1 MSLNN
6 DKVSATSHELLQ
18 AQAHVWNHIFQF
30 INSMSLKCA
39 VQLGIPDVIHNH
51 GQPIS
56 LSNLISGLNVHP
68 SKAYFIAR
76 LMRIL
81 VHSNFFAQDQQVQ
94 LPLLPNNNN
103 NNENIVHQ
111 VQLPLLPNNN
121 NNNENIVHQDLDDEA
136 EEKAV
141 VVYSLTPASRLL
153 LKEAPL
159 STTQFLLMI
168 LDPVVTDPFHLM
180 GTWCQMNNHG
190 NHDHPASPFEM
201 AHGRPFWGL
210 AAQQPKFGSLFNE
223 AMEADSQLIARAVVE
238 ECEGVFEGLN
248 SLVDVGGGTGNM
260 AKAIAKAFPN
270 INCTV
275 LDQPHVVANLQGT
288 HNLDF
293 VGGDMF
299 EKIPPANAIFLKW
312 ILHDWSDEESVKIL
326 KKSREAIL
334 SKNEGGK
341 VIILDI
347 NVSADN
353 TKMDKKSIETQLM
366 WDMLM
371 MVDLSGK
378 ERSEAEWEKLFLTAG
393 FSHYKITHTLGLRSL
408 IEVYP

>member
-68 SKAYFIAR
+68 SKAHFIAR

-111 VQLPLLPNNN
+111 
-121 NNNENIVHQDLDDEA
+121 DLDDEE

-153 LKEAPL
+153 LKEGPL

-168 LDPVVTDPFHLM
+168 LDPVATDPFHLM

-190 NHDHPASPFEM
+190 NHDHPASPFEL

-210 AAQQPKFGSLFNE
+210 AAQLPKFGSLFNE
-223 AMEADSQLIARAVVE
+223 AMEADSQLLARAVLE

-248 SLVDVGGGTGNM
+248 SLVDVGGGTGTM

-275 LDQPHVVANLQGT
+275 FDQPHVVANLQGT

-293 VGGDMF
+293 VGGDVF
-299 EKIPPANAIFLKW
+299 KKIPPANAIFLKW

-347 NVSADN
+347 NVSSDN
-353 TKMDKKSIETQLM
+353 KKMDKKSIETQLM

-371 MVDLSGK
+371 MVDLNGK

-408 IEVYP
+408 IEVYT

>member
-1 MSLNN
+1 MTLNN
-6 DKVSATSHELLQ
+6 DKVSATSPELLQ

-68 SKAYFIAR
+68 SKAYFIAC

-94 LPLLPNNNN
+94 LPLLPNNN
-103 NNENIVHQ
+103 I
-111 VQLPLLPNNN
+111 
-121 NNNENIVHQDLDDEA
+121 NNENIVHQDLDDEA
-136 EEKAV
+136 EEKTA

-180 GTWCQMNNHG
+180 GTVGVTSSTWCQMNNHG

-299 EKIPPANAIFLKW
+299 DKIPPANAIFLKW

-326 KKSREAIL
+326 KKSKEAIL

-341 VIILDI
+341 VIILEI
-347 NVSADN
+347 NVSPDN
-353 TKMDKKSIETQLM
+353 KKMDKKSIETQLM

-371 MVDLSGK
+371 MVNLNGK
-378 ERSEAEWEKLFLTAG
+378 ERSEAEWEKLFLTVG
-393 FSHYKITHTLGLRSL
+393 FSLYKITHTLGLRSL

>member
-1 MSLNN
+1 MSLAN
-6 DKVSATSHELLQ
+6 DKVSATSHELFQ

-68 SKAYFIAR
+68 SKAHFIAR

-103 NNENIVHQ
+103 NNENIA
-111 VQLPLLPNNN
+111 
-121 NNNENIVHQDLDDEA
+121 HQDIHDEA

-159 STTQFLLMI
+159 SNTQFLLMV
-168 LDPVVTDPFHLM
+168 LDPVLTDPFHLM

-190 NHDHPASPFEM
+190 NLDHPASAFEM

-210 AAQQPKFGSLFNE
+210 AAEQPRIGSLLND
-223 AMEADSQLIARAVVE
+223 AMEADSHLIARAVVE

-248 SLVDVGGGTGNM
+248 SLVDVGGGTGTM

-275 LDQPHVVANLQGT
+275 LDQPHVIANLQGT

-299 EKIPPANAIFLKW
+299 EKIPQQMQFSS
-312 ILHDWSDEESVKIL
+312 SDEESVKIL

-341 VIILDI
+341 VIILDL
-347 NVSADN
+347 NVSADDK
-353 TKMDKKSIETQLM
+353 KMDKKSIETQLM
-366 WDMLM
+366 WDMLV
-371 MVDLSGK
+371 MVELNGK
-378 ERSEAEWEKLFLTAG
+378 ERSEAEWEKLFWTAG

>member
-1 MSLNN
+1 
-6 DKVSATSHELLQ
+6 
-18 AQAHVWNHIFQF
+18 
-30 INSMSLKCA
+30 MSLKCE

-56 LSNLISGLNVHP
+56 LSNLIFGHNVHP
-68 SKAYFIAR
+68 SKAHFIAC

-94 LPLLPNNNN
+94 LPLRPNNNN
-103 NNENIVHQ
+103 S
-111 VQLPLLPNNN
+111 
-121 NNNENIVHQDLDDEA
+121 NENIVHQDLDDEA
-136 EEKAV
+136 EEKTV
-141 VVYSLTPASRLL
+141 VAYSLTPASGLL
-153 LKEAPL
+153 LKEGTL

-190 NHDHPASPFEM
+190 NLDHPASPFEM

-210 AAQQPKFGSLFNE
+210 AAQQPKF
-223 AMEADSQLIARAVVE
+223 ARAVVE

-248 SLVDVGGGTGNM
+248 SLVDVGGGTGTT

-275 LDQPHVVANLQGT
+275 FDQPHVVANLQGT

-312 ILHDWSDEESVKIL
+312 IMHDWSDEERVKIL

-334 SKNEGGK
+334 SKNEVGK

-353 TKMDKKSIETQLM
+353 TKMDKKSIETQLINIM
-366 WDMLM
+366 M

-378 ERSEAEWEKLFLTAG
+378 KRSEAEWEKLFLTAG
-393 FSHYKITHTLGLRSL
+393 FSHYKITHTLSLRSL
-408 IEVYP
+408 IEVYPRKKESLF

>member
-1 MSLNN
+1 MALSN

-51 GQPIS
+51 GQSIS

-68 SKAYFIAR
+68 SKAHFIAR

-111 VQLPLLPNNN
+111 
-121 NNNENIVHQDLDDEA
+121 DLDDEE

-153 LKEAPL
+153 LKEGPL

-168 LDPVVTDPFHLM
+168 LDPVVTHPFHLM

-190 NHDHPASPFEM
+190 NQDHPASPFEM

-223 AMEADSQLIARAVVE
+223 AMEADSQLLARAVVE
-238 ECEGVFEGLN
+238 DCEGVFKGLN
-248 SLVDVGGGTGNM
+248 SLVDVGGGTGTM

-270 INCTV
+270 VNCTV
-275 LDQPHVVANLQGT
+275 FDQPHVVANLQGT

-312 ILHDWSDEESVKIL
+312 ILHDWSDEECVKIM

-347 NVSADN
+347 NLSSDN
-353 TKMDKKSIETQLM
+353 KKMDKKSIETQLM

-371 MVDLSGK
+371 MVDLNGK
-378 ERSEAEWEKLFLTAG
+378 ERSEAEWEKLFLAAG
-393 FSHYKITHTLGLRSL
+393 FSHHKITHTLGLRSL

>member
-81 VHSNFFAQDQQVQ
+81 VHSNFFAQDQ
-94 LPLLPNNNN
+94 
-103 NNENIVHQ
+103 
-111 VQLPLLPNNN
+111 
-121 NNNENIVHQDLDDEA
+121 QDLDDEA

-341 VIILDI
+341 VIILEI

-353 TKMDKKSIETQLM
+353 KKMDKKSIETQLM

-371 MVDLSGK
+371 MVNLNGK

-393 FSHYKITHTLGLRSL
+393 FSLYKITHTLGLRSL

>member
-1 MSLNN
+1 
-6 DKVSATSHELLQ
+6 
-18 AQAHVWNHIFQF
+18 
-30 INSMSLKCA
+30 
-39 VQLGIPDVIHNH
+39 
-51 GQPIS
+51 
-56 LSNLISGLNVHP
+56 
-68 SKAYFIAR
+68 
-76 LMRIL
+76 
-81 VHSNFFAQDQQVQ
+81 
-94 LPLLPNNNN
+94 
-103 NNENIVHQ
+103 
-111 VQLPLLPNNN
+111 
-121 NNNENIVHQDLDDEA
+121 
-136 EEKAV
+136 
-141 VVYSLTPASRLL
+141 
-153 LKEAPL
+153 
-159 STTQFLLMI
+159 
-168 LDPVVTDPFHLM
+168 
-180 GTWCQMNNHG
+180 
-190 NHDHPASPFEM
+190 M

-312 ILHDWSDEESVKIL
+312 VLHDWSDEESVKIL

-341 VIILDI
+341 VIILDL
-347 NVSADN
+347 NVSADDK
-353 TKMDKKSIETQLM
+353 KMDKKSIETQLM
-366 WDMLM
+366 WDMLV
-371 MVDLSGK
+371 MVELNGK
-378 ERSEAEWEKLFLTAG
+378 ERSEAEWEKLFWTAG

>member
-1 MSLNN
+1 MGLSN
-6 DKVSATSHELLQ
+6 DKVRATSHDLLQ

-51 GQPIS
+51 GQPTS
-56 LSNLISGLNVHP
+56 LSNLISSLNVHP
-68 SKAYFIAR
+68 SKAHFIAR

-94 LPLLPNNNN
+94 LA
-103 NNENIVHQ
+103 
-111 VQLPLLPNNN
+111 LLPNNN

-153 LKEAPL
+153 LKEGPF

-248 SLVDVGGGTGNM
+248 SLVDVGGGTGTM
-260 AKAIAKAFPN
+260 AKAIAKAFQN

-275 LDQPHVVANLQGT
+275 FDQPHVVANLQGT

-299 EKIPPANAIFLKW
+299 EKIPPANAIFLK
-312 ILHDWSDEESVKIL
+312 
-326 KKSREAIL
+326 
-334 SKNEGGK
+334 
-341 VIILDI
+341 VII
-347 NVSADN
+347 
-353 TKMDKKSIETQLM
+353 
-366 WDMLM
+366 
-371 MVDLSGK
+371 
-378 ERSEAEWEKLFLTAG
+378 KLNY
-393 FSHYKITHTLGLRSL
+393 FSHLYYSL
-408 IEVYP
+408 IS

>member
-1 MSLNN
+1 MANPYPFLISFP
-6 DKVSATSHELLQ
+6 A
-18 AQAHVWNHIFQF
+18 
-30 INSMSLKCA
+30 SMSTLRR
-39 VQLGIPDVIHNH
+39 
-51 GQPIS
+51 
-56 LSNLISGLNVHP
+56 LIS
-68 SKAYFIAR
+68 SR

-81 VHSNFFAQDQQVQ
+81 VHSNFFAQD
-94 LPLLPNNNN
+94 
-103 NNENIVHQ
+103 EQ

-153 LKEAPL
+153 LKEGPL

-190 NHDHPASPFEM
+190 SHDHPASPFEM

-248 SLVDVGGGTGNM
+248 SLVDVGGGTGTM

-275 LDQPHVVANLQGT
+275 FDQPHVVANLQGT

-299 EKIPPANAIFLKW
+299 EKIPPANAIFLK
-312 ILHDWSDEESVKIL
+312 
-326 KKSREAIL
+326 
-334 SKNEGGK
+334 
-341 VIILDI
+341 VIIKH
-347 NVSADN
+347 NYFS
-353 TKMDKKSIETQLM
+353 
-366 WDMLM
+366 
-371 MVDLSGK
+371 
-378 ERSEAEWEKLFLTAG
+378 LF
-393 FSHYKITHTLGLRSL
+393 FYSL
-408 IEVYP
+408 IS

>member
-1 MSLNN
+1 MGGEENNGVSENLRWLAVGPSMAVPSYRSYLINGVKFNIKSQDDVRTIQNSGVYLLAHNMQVASAN
-6 DKVSATSHELLQ
+6 DKNPIVSNIGFYGVIQDNVSDMGLVYSSTVTTYTITGGPIK
-18 AQAHVWNHIFQF
+18 AQGGTVA
-30 INSMSLKCA
+30 S
-39 VQLGIPDVIHNH
+39 
-51 GQPIS
+51 PITE
-56 LSNLISGLNVHP
+56 
-68 SKAYFIAR
+68 KA
-76 LMRIL
+76 
-81 VHSNFFAQDQQVQ
+81 
-94 LPLLPNNNN
+94 
-103 NNENIVHQ
+103 IV
-111 VQLPLLPNNN
+111 
-121 NNNENIVHQDLDDEA
+121 DA
-136 EEKAV
+136 AYCREEKAV

-168 LDPVVTDPFHLM
+168 LDPVVTDPFHLR

-238 ECEGVFEGLN
+238 ECEGVFDGLN
-248 SLVDVGGGTGNM
+248 SLVDVGGGTGTM
-260 AKAIAKAFPN
+260 AKGIAKAFPN
-270 INCTV
+270 INCNHMLSQTCKG
-275 LDQPHVVANLQGT
+275 LTIWILLEETFG
-288 HNLDF
+288 
-293 VGGDMF
+293 
-299 EKIPPANAIFLKW
+299 KIW

-334 SKNEGGK
+334 
-341 VIILDI
+341 
-347 NVSADN
+347 A
-353 TKMDKKSIETQLM
+353 KMKEERLSSGHKCLM